1 MRIFDRIATIEPSI
15 ASARGMVVALAL
27 AALSLG
33 CVQAQTPPAK
43 GSADT
48 SSGATGFSIESEML
62 TYRALQSNS
71 EAIACDVAAYV
82 NGTNADFNSHPDGAV
97 CDVKAGS
104 HKATVVLLP
113 FASSEF
119 ADFQIWRA
127 DMATMDRLQ
136 TKADQLGCTCKP
148 ASSSKG
154 ATKAVTAAAS
164 AASAAASASPIGP
177 ALSVAQGVLAM
188 LARQDSTTTVG
199 GTIHDQAFMNGVGRE
214 LLELNVPVVMPS
226 VYTPYS
232 LTSLKE
238 SESPFL
244 SSMARTLSARGC
256 LAGLAA
262 KEKEGNQTTSDAK
275 IYIIQRMISDIDSFL
290 GTLTESDVPAP
301 KVIKGPPAKPA
312 GGNPPAANTDATQSP
327 EVTTVP
333 PWSSHLTAVLLADGL
348 AAKLGVDPDTGILSP
363 EDEASLHILLI
374 TALESGG
381 SVDKSSS
388 LLSSTVNYSGG
399 SVGTYSLFS
408 IDGDLECSG
417 NVYEHAGPIKDKDFQ
432 EQLRRYTPN
441 PAKQMVFLR
450 HSCRPLTHPQ

>member
-1 MRIFDRIATIEPSI
+1 MWISESIATLEPPTS
-15 ASARGMVVALAL
+15 SARGMVVALAL
-27 AALSLG
+27 CTLSLG
-33 CVQAQTPPAK
+33 CMQAQAPPAK
-43 GSADT
+43 GGADT
-48 SSGATGFSIESEML
+48 SSGASGFSIESEML
-62 TYRALQSNS
+62 TYRALQSNG

-82 NGTNADFNSHPDGAV
+82 NATNADFNSHPDGAV

-136 TKADQLGCTCKP
+136 TKADQLGCTCKA
-148 ASSSKG
+148 ASNSKG
-154 ATKAVTAAAS
+154 ATKAVTAAV
-164 AASAAASASPIGP
+164 SAAASASPAGP

-188 LARQDSTTTVG
+188 LARQDSTTTVS

-214 LLELNVPVVMPS
+214 LLELKVPVVMPS

-262 KEKEGNQTTSDAK
+262 KEKEGNQSTSDAK
-275 IYIIQRMISDIDSFL
+275 AYIMQRIISDIDAFL

-301 KVIKGPPAKPA
+301 KSPKGPPAKPA
-312 GGNPPAANTDATQSP
+312 GGSPPAVNTDATQSP

-348 AAKLGVDPDTGILSP
+348 AAKLGVDPETGTLSP
-363 EDEASLHILLI
+363 DDESSLHILLV

-381 SVDKSSS
+381 SVNKTSNI
-388 LLSSTVNYSGG
+388 LSTTVSYSGG

-417 NVYEHAGPIKDKDFQ
+417 NVYEHGGPIKDKDFQ
-432 EQLRRYTPN
+432 EQLRRYIPD

-450 HSCRPLTHPQ
+450 HSCRPLAHPQ

>member
-1 MRIFDRIATIEPSI
+1 
-15 ASARGMVVALAL
+15 MVVALAL

-33 CVQAQTPPAK
+33 CVQAQTAPAK

-48 SSGATGFSIESEML
+48 SSGALGFSIESEML

-82 NGTNADFNSHPDGAV
+82 NGTNADFKSHPGGSV
-97 CDVKAGS
+97 CDVKAGAT
-104 HKATVVLLP
+104 KATVVLLP

-136 TKADQLGCTCKP
+136 NKADGLGCSTKP

-154 ATKAVTAAAS
+154 ATSAV
-164 AASAAASASPIGP
+164 SAAASASPAGP
-177 ALSVAQGVLAM
+177 ALAVAQGVLAM
-188 LARQDSTTTVG
+188 LAKEDTTTSVG
-199 GTIHDQAFMNGVGRE
+199 GTIHDQAFMDGVGRE
-214 LLELNVPVVMPS
+214 LQELSVPVVMPS

-238 SESPFL
+238 SDSPFL
-244 SSMARTLSARGC
+244 SSLARTLTARSC

-262 KEKEGNQTTSDAK
+262 KEKGSNQTTDDAK
-275 IYIIQRMISDIDSFL
+275 AYIIQRIISDIDAFL
-290 GTLTESDVPAP
+290 ATLTESGPSAP
-301 KVIKGPPAKPA
+301 KGGKAPASTSAGGSPPAQ
-312 GGNPPAANTDATQSP
+312 NPDGTQNPDTTQSP
-327 EVTTVP
+327 EVTAVP
-333 PWSSHLTAVLLADGL
+333 PSSSHLSAVLLADGL
-348 AAKLGVDPDTGILSP
+348 AAKLGVDPDTGTLSP
-363 EDEASLHILLI
+363 DSASLHILLVK
-374 TALESGG
+374 ALESGG
-381 SVDKSSS
+381 SVNKSSNIFG
-388 LLSSTVNYSGG
+388 TKVTYSGG
-399 SVGTYSLFS
+399 SVGTYVLFS

-417 NVYEHAGPIKDKDFQ
+417 NVYEYGGSIKGKDFE
-432 EQLRRYTPN
+432 EQLRGYIPD

>member
-1 MRIFDRIATIEPSI
+1 MWNFVRIATLEPPTR
-15 ASARGMVVALAL
+15 SARRVVVALAL
-27 AALSLG
+27 ATLSLG
-33 CVQAQTPPAK
+33 CVHAQTAPAK

-82 NGTNADFNSHPDGAV
+82 NGTNADFKSHPDGAV

-136 TKADQLGCTCKP
+136 TKADQLGCTCKA
-148 ASSSKG
+148 ASNSKG

-262 KEKEGNQTTSDAK
+262 KEKEGNPTTSDAK
-275 IYIIQRMISDIDSFL
+275 TYIIQRMISDIDSFL
-290 GTLTESDVPAP
+290 GTLTESDVTAP
-301 KVIKGPPAKPA
+301 KALKGPPAKPA
-312 GGNPPAANTDATQSP
+312 GGSPPAANTDETQSP

-348 AAKLGVDPDTGILSP
+348 AARLGVDPETGILSP

-417 NVYEHAGPIKDKDFQ
+417 NVYEHAGPIKGKDFQ
-432 EQLRRYTPN
+432 EQLRRYTPD

-450 HSCRPLTHPQ
+450 HSCRPLAHTQ